1 MKTSPLHLPG
11 QDPQVVE
18 ATRVHQEALGK
29 LLQSLDARKN
39 RMFDPTL
46 LAFAQAMLT
55 PGQTGS
61 FGEALGRAAGAVG
74 ASEAQMAKEEQE
86 LAKMRLDLAQMGLGI
101 ESQRARERAYL
112 SAIGKPET
120 PLGMQP
126 PAAPGAPAGAPM
138 GAAGPGVAPS
148 APAQAPAAPGQP
160 ARTFPVPG
168 PKTEAPPGFQGIAG
182 IPFMP
187 PDPRFVGREDYLR
200 RAMLDNI
207 PLAQATAKAEELERQ
222 RYETKEA
229 GIVDRQTGLLYPFP
243 KGELVERQIGG
254 STYKIP
260 GTSAALLDLYQAN
273 NDPRYRALADQ
284 ITKGGV
290 GGAMKSETERI
301 IERTEEETLAK
312 GRAEAAAKKE
322 AESDSLARAAR
333 TMLFNANRTQQYV
346 SQSPQAF
353 GIFARPGMMSAIGN
367 LINEGIRAGTT
378 SVQLG
383 GFENTIRQMMPGITQ
398 KDLDNVMMA
407 AGSLAE
413 TELAYTTLYMRG
425 GGSITEGER
434 AIVRQIPGNIS
445 QSPGVLMQK
454 AKLVQLRSQH
464 DLNVYDSWRSF
475 QKENPRSNYNTFE
488 RSDVYQNLLRQYDDT
503 LSKAFNVA
511 PPKRAVSPR
520 DMVVRPV
527 SQ

>member
-1 MKTSPLHLPG
+1 MATAPTTYIPG
-11 QDPQVVE
+11 QEPQAVE
-18 ATRVHQEALGK
+18 ANRVYQEALEK

-86 LAKMRLDLAQMGLGI
+86 LAKARLDVAQMGLGI

-112 SAIGKPET
+112 NAIDQPGT
-120 PLGMQP
+120 ALGMQT
-126 PAAPGAPAGAPM
+126 PAAPTASSGASGPVMAPGPA
-138 GAAGPGVAPS
+138 
-148 APAQAPAAPGQP
+148 AQAPAAPGQP

-187 PDPRFVGREDYLR
+187 PDPRFVGREEYLR
-200 RAMLDNI
+200 RAMLENI
-207 PLAQATAKAEELERQ
+207 PLSQATAKAEELERQ

-273 NDPRYRALADQ
+273 NDPRYRALAEQ
-284 ITKGGV
+284 LTKGGV
-290 GGAMKSETERI
+290 GGPMKTETERT

-312 GRAEAAAKKE
+312 GRAESAAKKE
-322 AESDSLARAAR
+322 SEAESNAKSARM
-333 TMLFNANRTQQYV
+333 MLFNANRTQQYAT
-346 SQSPQAF
+346 QSPQAF
-353 GIFARPGMMSAIGN
+353 GIFARPGVMSAIGN

-383 GFENTIRQMMPGITQ
+383 GFENTIRQMMPGINQ

-407 AGSLAE
+407 AGALAE
-413 TELAYTTLYMRG
+413 TELAYTILYMQKQG
-425 GGSITEGER
+425 AITEGER
-434 AIVRQIPGNIS
+434 AIVRRIGGEIS
-445 QSPGVLMQK
+445 QSPGVMIQK
-454 AKLVQLRSQH
+454 AKLIQQRSQH
-464 DLNVYDSWRSF
+464 DLDVYSAWRKF
-475 QKENPRSNYNTFE
+475 QQDNPRATYNKFEQSNQ
-488 RSDVYQNLLRQYDDT
+488 YQNLVRQYDED
-503 LSKAFNVA
+503 LAKSFGVA
-511 PPKRAVSPR
+511 PPRRAVSPS
-520 DMVVRPV
+520 DMRVRP
-527 SQ
+527 SAP